1 MPSRNMNEGNLV
13 HQVRYTA
20 LSSVE
25 INPIGKAVRDSIEDG
40 VIFLDPSTACPD
52 CFDSGHLPSRGS
64 LCHAAYA
71 AAIQIGD
78 ARSGLTICAGN
89 TFQPIYPL
97 GPDPAGC

>member
-40 VIFLDPSTACPD
+40 VIFLDQ
-52 CFDSGHLPSRGS
+52 RR
-64 LCHAAYA
+64 
-71 AAIQIGD
+71 QI
-78 ARSGLTICAGN
+78 L
-89 TFQPIYPL
+89 
-97 GPDPAGC
+97 